1 MSLTYRQ
8 LLVGN
13 PNFRNLFAGQ
23 VVSEL
28 GNWFN
33 FIAALGLVRVVSG
46 AAPDAATIILIARTA
61 PFSLCALFA
70 GAIVLRWSRKTVL
83 IATDL
88 LRAVVALG
96 FLLVHKPEDLW
107 IAYFCTALLAAL
119 TAFFEAAKN
128 AALPNVTG
136 ANGLLAGNALM
147 FSSRFLLMSVGAAL
161 GGSASAAFGY
171 EIAFVIN
178 AASFVASAISIWLI
192 PDRAMYDEQS
202 QNLLEQTGQI
212 SVFADIRDGWSFIKN
227 EPLVLTIILMNTIW
241 AIGGGA
247 LNLVAERLGG
257 VVFAGANGLSA
268 DAAVAVLYAA
278 AGAGLFIGMMIARE
292 TDLFVRRHNLLVPF
306 IGWMLVLQGVLY
318 AVAGLMPNL
327 WLAAILMCISR
338 VLLGVEYAI
347 QETILIRQ
355 IPDRL
360 RGRVMTTDRAVEL
373 SVFTVSA
380 GFAGWSLYFITPQM
394 LAVWSGLLSSAA
406 GVFWFAQIRR
416 GRPDAVTVNAKPPDE
431 PAVLATN

>member
-1 MSLTYRQ
+1 MSLTYKQ

-13 PNFRNLFAGQ
+13 RDFRNLFAGQ

-33 FIAALGLVRVVSG
+33 FIAALGLVRVVSN
-46 AAPDAATIILIARTA
+46 AAPDAATII
-61 PFSLCALFA
+61 
-70 GAIVLRWSRKTVL
+70 
-83 IATDL
+83 
-88 LRAVVALG
+88 
-96 FLLVHKPEDLW
+96 
-107 IAYFCTALLAAL
+107 
-119 TAFFEAAKN
+119 
-128 AALPNVTG
+128 
-136 ANGLLAGNALM
+136 
-147 FSSRFLLMSVGAAL
+147 LMSVGAAL
-161 GGSASAAFGY
+161 GGSAAAIFGY

-202 QNLLEQTGQI
+202 QILLEQNQQT
-212 SVFADIRDGWSFIKN
+212 SVFADIKDGWTFIKS

-257 VVFAGANGLSA
+257 VVFAGENGLSA
-268 DAAVAVLYAA
+268 DAAVAWLYAA
-278 AGAGLFIGMMIARE
+278 AGAGLFIGMMIARK
-292 TDLFVRRHNLLVPF
+292 TDLFVRDHRLLVPF

-338 VLLGVEYAI
+338 ILLGVEYAI
-347 QETILIRQ
+347 QETILIRA

-373 SVFTVSA
+373 SVFTASA

-406 GVFWFAQIRR
+406 GFFWFAQIRR
-416 GRPDAVTVNAKPPDE
+416 GRPSAVTVNAKPPDE
-431 PAVLATN
+431 PAVLTAS